1 MSTAVTLSATAD
13 HAITAR
19 KRKRAQIRREAH
31 QHRSSTEQAAVP
43 DNSNSDNDPD
53 RHKRQQF
60 VNTVKAEAVMKEE
73 AKQIGTIDR
82 SEHNHEEMTPTET
95 SAPNNN
101 ASSGS
106 SMPHGQAFAQASR
119 ALADA
124 IKALNEKL
132 EGIQPA
138 GTRPSDIRA
147 ELASQAG
154 GALSSMS
161 DAEQIGQPS
170 RSASDSGDLVLS
182 QTQHSQHTVSLWDDI
197 RQLIHAL
204 CSKEPELESQAAESI
219 AWLGLDNLED
229 GILQG
234 LCVNELA
241 LHSNDNTNPE
251 QAFTLPYQTSL
262 YLFHVLFYSKVC
274 RLTTTP
280 SRLFLDAIQSAAR
293 LHARAVLDGVLLPL
307 VCQMDS
313 SVTKV
318 HTELTFNILKSQPS
332 TTLVHFLGT
341 WLAARTNP
349 GVAKGSTNR
358 SNNDALALGRYLPNE
373 LQSLL
378 VHRPSSISGMGSS
391 GTGSTSHWTEPP
403 RDPSTSFFVPS
414 PLSSDIQISLLQSI
428 ISLPV
433 LAKSPLPSRLWHQLC
448 DDLEL
453 LWSAIQAVATRP
465 APVLLLK
472 QQQQQQQKTDE
483 SMAQRAWTKAM
494 YLPSLDST
502 SSAQPPPPPMSD
514 GIRLSNAKLPPV
526 LVLWVMRHGPSC
538 QDIALLE
545 RMQQFCETKMD
556 VKGGKMVLAKIEALL
571 RKKKSQMNQY

>member
-1 MSTAVTLSATAD
+1 MVYFPCLSQQRN
-13 HAITAR
+13 AITAR

-31 QHRSSTEQAAVP
+31 QHRSSTEQAAVA
-43 DNSNSDNDPD
+43 DNSNSDNDTD

-60 VNTVKAEAVMKEE
+60 VNIVKAEAVMKEE
-73 AKQIGTIDR
+73 TKQIGTIDR

-106 SMPHGQAFAQASR
+106 SIPHGQAFAQASR

-132 EGIQPA
+132 EGIQLA

-147 ELASQAG
+147 ELASQAC

-161 DAEQIGQPS
+161 DAEQIGKPS

-219 AWLGLDNLED
+219 VWLGLDNLED

-251 QAFTLPYQTSL
+251 QAFTLPYQT
-262 YLFHVLFYSKVC
+262 
-274 RLTTTP
+274 
-280 SRLFLDAIQSAAR
+280 I
-293 LHARAVLDGVLLPL
+293 
-307 VCQMDS
+307 CQMDS

-349 GVAKGSTNR
+349 GMAKGSANR
-358 SNNDALALGRYLPNE
+358 NNNDVPALGRYLPNE

-403 RDPSTSFFVPS
+403 RDPSTSFSVPS

-453 LWSAIQAVATRP
+453 LWSAIQAVATRT

-472 QQQQQQQKTDE
+472 QQQQQQQQKTDE